1 MKTKDNVKAVWDLY
15 VDEYK
20 HIRRN
25 LKDWLSIDHPLP
37 YPKLKEIFGDT
48 LDEDIRTEFNEWVR
62 MTNGKL
68 HVIANKRELVFY
80 SNFTHYNLG
89 LQEMTHGVD
98 LDEFIIKMG
107 AWSLSG
113 TLEGCVPNGVSV
125 DEVSVDDIIKAAY
138 GDEKPDY
145 LAVYNAINV
154 SRTRLHHR
162 LKDNE
167 LKLAIKECDKL
178 LEDAIGDCA
187 KHMESV
193 YKAKF
198 EEVIHMLQYLEGD
211 ARYTEGVHKMY
222 TLLADGQFNRW
233 YYGGIHGHGDSIL
246 NIAGYRAILKNP
258 ERLD

>member
-1 MKTKDNVKAVWDLY
+1 MKTKDDVRAAWDLY

-25 LKDWLSIDHPLP
+25 LKGWLSIDHPLP

-48 LDEDIRTEFNEWVR
+48 LDDDIRTEFNEWVR

-68 HVIANKRELVFY
+68 HVIANKHELVFY

-125 DEVSVDDIIKAAY
+125 DEVSVDDIITAAY

-145 LAVYNAINV
+145 LVVYNAINV

-167 LKLAIKECDKL
+167 LKLAIKECDKM
-178 LEDAIGDCA
+178 LEDAIGNCA
-187 KHMESV
+187 KHLEAT
-193 YKAKF
+193 YHQLYNKAIKLIGELSENSDNVRKL
-198 EEVIHMLQYLEGD
+198 EETY
-211 ARYTEGVHKMY
+211 A
-222 TLLADGQFNRW
+222 LLCNGEFSRW
-233 YYGGIHGHGDSIL
+233 YYSGIYGHGMPINEIVELIDNL
-246 NIAGYRAILKNP
+246 NRAK
-258 ERLD
+258 

>member
-1 MKTKDNVKAVWDLY
+1 
-15 VDEYK
+15 
-20 HIRRN
+20 
-25 LKDWLSIDHPLP
+25 
-37 YPKLKEIFGDT
+37 
-48 LDEDIRTEFNEWVR
+48 
-62 MTNGKL
+62 
-68 HVIANKRELVFY
+68 
-80 SNFTHYNLG
+80 
-89 LQEMTHGVD
+89 MTHGVD

-145 LAVYNAINV
+145 LVVYNAINV

-167 LKLAIKECDKL
+167 LKLTIKECDKL

-198 EEVIHMLQYLEGD
+198 EEVIHTLQYLEGD

-233 YYGGIHGHGDSIL
+233 YYGGIHGNGDSIL
-246 NIAGYRAILKNP
+246 NITGYRIILKNP

>member
-1 MKTKDNVKAVWDLY
+1 M
-15 VDEYK
+15 DEYK

-48 LDEDIRTEFNEWVR
+48 LDDDIRTEFNEWVR

-68 HVIANKRELVFY
+68 HVIANKHELVFY

-145 LAVYNAINV
+145 LALYNAINV

-167 LKLAIKECDKL
+167 LKSFVEQRMKFVYELMFAEMVDMAITIDENALKENPYLCNGDFEKWYETEMQKDNDFVQEFTFKL
-178 LEDAIGDCA
+178 G
-187 KHMESV
+187 KV
-193 YKAKF
+193 Y
-198 EEVIHMLQYLEGD
+198 
-211 ARYTEGVHKMY
+211 
-222 TLLADGQFNRW
+222 
-233 YYGGIHGHGDSIL
+233 
-246 NIAGYRAILKNP
+246 
-258 ERLD
+258 RLYDECW